1 LTSKAEPVRPK
12 HFAAIPG
19 PHKALRWG
27 IKQSF
32 RDYVLALNDGSENLS
47 SQVTRDER
55 GNFSFEADPNGT
67 SKATNDEPM
76 KFQGSVVL
84 SGYRGMLLV
93 RVRDP
98 WIEVTNSGMQLT
110 VMHPAYREKTTER
123 LALAELVE
131 VGTRE
136 VEGSYYS
143 TLGSRLLAPGVR
155 TFDDV
160 YKVGTEL
167 DDLTVVFHSRRG

>member
-1 LTSKAEPVRPK
+1 MTSKAEPLRLK

-27 IKQSF
+27 IKRSF
-32 RDYVLALNDGSENLS
+32 RDYVLALNDGLESLS

-67 SKATNDEPM
+67 SKATNDEPL

-110 VMHPAYREKTTER
+110 VMHPAYPEKTPER

-131 VGTRE
+131 IGTRE
-136 VEGSYYS
+136 INGSYFS
-143 TLGSRLLAPGVR
+143 TLGARLLAPGVR

-167 DDLTVVFHSRRG
+167 DDVTVVFHSRRE